1 MFRTMFWQERDT
13 VRHSTVERAGRGG
26 DDGVERVEGEEGVEE
41 LGVGSGRVSES
52 LKFPIIVPLAKFS
65 NLFMRL

>member
-1 MFRTMFWQERDT
+1 M
-13 VRHSTVERAGRGG
+13 RHSTVERAGRGG

-52 LKFPIIVPLAKFS
+52 FVFKISITCSSRASAILRDFS
-65 NLFMRL
+65 TPRMLG

>member
-1 MFRTMFWQERDT
+1 M
-13 VRHSTVERAGRGG
+13 RHSTVERAGRGG

-52 LKFPIIVPLAKFS
+52 FVLRFPIIVLFAKFS